1 MANCRSCGRTVPDA
15 KFCQE
20 CGAALTAPARS
31 PASERRVVTVLFC
44 DLVGFTSRS
53 ELLDPED
60 VRAFLVP
67 YYDLVVAEV
76 ERHGGVVDKF
86 TGDGAM
92 VVFGVPT
99 AHEDDPE
106 RAIRMGL
113 RLLELV
119 PELGLELHVRVGVNT
134 GEVLFAVE
142 AYGRGRRGHR
152 RRGQHGQA
160 HRGAGAYR
168 RDRGR
173 GAHLAGDPGRVRV
186 RGSSSRPS

>member
-20 CGAALTAPARS
+20 CGAALTALARS

-60 VRAFLVP
+60 VRAFLVL

-99 AHEDDPE
+99 AHEDDPSGRSGWACGCWSSCPA
-106 RAIRMGL
+106 RAGAAC
-113 RLLELV
+113 
-119 PELGLELHVRVGVNT
+119 P
-134 GEVLFAVE
+134 
-142 AYGRGRRGHR
+142 R
-152 RRGQHGQA
+152 RREYG
-160 HRGAGAYR
+160 
-168 RDRGR
+168 
-173 GAHLAGDPGRVRV
+173 
-186 RGSSSRPS
+186 